1 MAVIVVPA
9 FFNTVEQSSLSTWI
23 RESPSIFAFYFILLF
38 HTIGLSLVV
47 GTNALVD
54 LRILGVASS
63 IPLKPLKQLFAIGWT
78 GLIINVITGIFLLI
92 GYPTK
97 ALTNPVFYFK
107 LMFIA
112 LAVVFMRKMNLLFLD
127 ASLDDLSLIKRGKR
141 FAVLSLTFWVCAVS
155 AGRLLS
161 ETYLYLNYHQYL
173 LKMGLG

>member
-9 FFNTVEQSSLSTWI
+9 FFNTIEESALSTWI

-47 GTNALVD
+47 GANALVD

-63 IPLKPLKQLFAIGWT
+63 IPIKPMKQLFAIGWT

-107 LMFIA
+107 LTFIA
-112 LAVVFMRKMNLLFLD
+112 LAVFFMWKMSLLFHD
-127 ASLDDLSLIKRGKR
+127 ASLDDLSLIKRGKT

-173 LKMGLG
+173 LKMGLS